1 MCTPKPKGDVSMA
14 NGKKYFF
21 GWAGENCW
29 KQGTE
34 KAVCFTYAGGYTSL
48 NDKTIWVPRSICIT
62 EPANEYGNFR
72 IYIPCWFFK
81 KAATITI
88 ESARLIAA
96 KTESATWS
104 PFNNAEAP
112 RLRLS
117 SQSWC
122 FCYMCLLIRRPST

>member
-1 MCTPKPKGDVSMA
+1 MCTPKPKGDISMA
-14 NGKKYFF
+14 NGKKYYF
-21 GWAGENCW
+21 GWTGENRW

-81 KAATITI
+81 K
-88 ESARLIAA
+88 SGYDHNR
-96 KTESATWS
+96 
-104 PFNNAEAP
+104 
-112 RLRLS
+112 
-117 SQSWC
+117 
-122 FCYMCLLIRRPST
+122 IREVDWGENGVSDLVTL